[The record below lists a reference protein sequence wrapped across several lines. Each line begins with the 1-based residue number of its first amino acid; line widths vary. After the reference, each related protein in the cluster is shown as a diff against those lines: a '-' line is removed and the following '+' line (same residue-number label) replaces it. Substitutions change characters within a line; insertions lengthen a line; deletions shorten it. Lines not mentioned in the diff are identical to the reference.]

1 MPGVPSRFLDEVS
14 ADLLTRPEP
23 PRTAVSV
30 EPEEDRTLPELVVG
44 DHVRHATFGEGKVLA
59 VEGEGIRAVVTV
71 NFTQGVKRLALG
83 YAPLER
89 I

>member
-14 ADLLTRPEP
+14 ADLLIRPEL
-23 PRTAVSV
+23 PRTAISV

-44 DHVRHATFGEGKVLA
+44 DRVRHATFGEGRVLA
-59 VEGEGIRAVVTV
+59 VEGEGIRAVITV
-71 NFTQGVKRLALG
+71 QFTQGVKRLALG

-89 I
+89 A